1 MELCSII
8 KIYQVSV
15 NTSLFLECMKVVH
28 FTMGKRFNF
37 WQNPGW
43 TLFSGYILYFQI
55 FLVWCIYFKMAVL
68 YLIVNYKHC
77 SCICLKWSYWN
88 LVLRYWRHRYNPFL
102 FISTHLFLFQ
112 GFGKMLVI
120 MCILSGVNIFA
131 WLNKPQ
137 PAWWSWCLENK
148 LYACMMMFFLA
159 NMIEGQLVSSGAF
172 EISLDNIPLW
182 SKLETGRIPQP
193 PELFQIIDNTLQF
206 SKMDIPN
213 SNFGQ

>member
-1 MELCSII
+1 MSLLNHSRVSISVI
-8 KIYQVSV
+8 AIFSSMLLLANNYVQANENEAVSASKIGRGVGHIMNIYYCYSCGYRKVFEDYAGIISQKYPDISV
-15 NTSLFLECMKVVH
+15 IGANYDP
-28 FTMGKRFNF
+28 
-37 WQNPGW
+37 PG
-43 TLFSGYILYFQI
+43 
-55 FLVWCIYFKMAVL
+55 MNM
-68 YLIVNYKHC
+68 YLSRMI
-77 SCICLKWSYWN
+77 
-88 LVLRYWRHRYNPFL
+88 
-102 FISTHLFLFQ
+102 
-112 GFGKMLVI
+112 GFAKMLLI

-159 NMIEGQLVSSGAF
+159 NMLEGQLVSSGAF

-206 SKMDIPN
+206 SKMDMPK
-213 SNFGQ
+213 NFAQ

>member
-1 MELCSII
+1 MPLSTNYNLSIGLFAI
-8 KIYQVSV
+8 LLTCGILSFDNYAKASENDVESISKIGQGVGNIMNIYYCYSCGYRKVFEDYAGIIQQKYPEISV
-15 NTSLFLECMKVVH
+15 IGANYDP
-28 FTMGKRFNF
+28 
-37 WQNPGW
+37 PG
-43 TLFSGYILYFQI
+43 LNMYLSR
-55 FLVWCIYFKMAVL
+55 LV
-68 YLIVNYKHC
+68 
-77 SCICLKWSYWN
+77 
-88 LVLRYWRHRYNPFL
+88 
-102 FISTHLFLFQ
+102 
-112 GFGKMLVI
+112 GFGKMIII

-172 EISLDNIPLW
+172 EITLNNIPLW

-206 SKMDIPN
+206 SKMDLPN
-213 SNFGQ
+213 NNFVQ